1 VYEWPVLLD
10 HYSLPN
16 RKITVLTKKQ
26 YNHPKVHQILVAD
39 ACLDELFLTSHI
51 LLLGDSSFYTILDNE
66 APAVKMSLVSLYLNQ
81 ETGQMFVRY
90 HYNNRGNL

>member
-1 VYEWPVLLD
+1 LD
-10 HYSLPN
+10 IPLDAIRSLPN

-26 YNHPKVHQILVAD
+26 HDHPKVHQKLVAD

-51 LLLGDSSFYTILDNE
+51 SLLGGSSFYTILDNE
-66 APAVKMSLVSLYLNQ
+66 VPAVKISLVSLYLDQ

-90 HYNNRGNL
+90 HYNNRGDL